1 MMKRISMIAVTLV
14 LAGLI
19 ASSVSARPAIELV
32 TYGQFAEALE
42 KGLISPVTEWNNALE
57 SHYPGKKGRLRK
69 PDLKVLKGIKERAP
83 EPGLLMVWG
92 TPEERMPVIAGW
104 EYKLSGDP
112 NLKGTVIK
120 LSIYPPF
127 GMTSVDFEIVDSKG
141 RIKGWDW
148 RVGFDKC
155 MLLPGV
161 QHTFYIIP
169 AAGACQAGAT
179 SYYEDP
185 GFDVTQVVKFQFT
198 EEGIVR
204 AEIPVPETREEK
216 VWNYWKNIR
225 VIPMERLKR

>member
-1 MMKRISMIAVTLV
+1 MKRLSMIVVTLV
-14 LAGLI
+14 FLGLI
-19 ASSVSARPAIELV
+19 ASSVSASPIVELV
-32 TYGQFAEALE
+32 TYRQFAEALE
-42 KGLISPVTEWNNALE
+42 KGLISPITEWNNALE
-57 SHYPGKKGRLRK
+57 SHYPGKKEHLRK
-69 PDLKVLKGIKERAP
+69 PELKVLEGIKERVP

-92 TPEERMPVIAGW
+92 EPRERVPVIAGW
-104 EYKLSGDP
+104 EYKLAEDP

-155 MLLPGV
+155 MLVPGV

-169 AAGACQAGAT
+169 EAGACQAGAT
-179 SYYEDP
+179 SYYEDR

-198 EEGIVR
+198 EEGR
-204 AEIPVPETREEK
+204 AVAGIPVPETREEK